1 MLEGLKCWKC
11 GFADTLKL
19 RFADEFVECSKCNNE
34 ITVEQ
39 LKKLIDDWQEVV
51 DWIEHAPYIEA

>member
-1 MLEGLKCWKC
+1 
-11 GFADTLKL
+11 LKL